1 MSKKYNS
8 KKKLSQGAI
17 LGNALRTDFQEFN
30 KPVLKYA
37 NVPSDWLEK
46 EETKTR
52 EIRNCD
58 LLENAFFGDKR
69 RIKIALTYPNGADIN
84 CVDSNKNNA
93 LILAVYSRKEE
104 AVKYLATYNKNERG
118 EILPEIDAINMNAL
132 NKDGLSALS
141 LAVKLGNLR
150 IAKILLENGANPN
163 LVGAYKETPIF
174 DAVKQNDVPMIEL
187 LQSYGANINQRNREG
202 ATPTIVACQN
212 KHRQE
217 ALVHLVKSGASFMAD
232 FAGRNPLMHAAN
244 NSNGVM
250 MDILLK
256 SANYN
261 KKFMDEQDKNGV
273 STLML
278 CCKRGNREA
287 TRVLISRGANLNL
300 QDTNGRMAINYAKF
314 YGNPTC
320 FEITQKAMG
329 IYEKGNE
336 LSGEAKD
343 KFLETELGKIGFQN
357 RVANSCCK

>member
-69 RIKIALTYPNGADIN
+69 RIKTALTYPNGADIN

-150 IAKILLENGANPN
+150 IAKILLENGANQN
-163 LVGAYKETPIF
+163 LVGA
-174 DAVKQNDVPMIEL
+174 
-187 LQSYGANINQRNREG
+187 
-202 ATPTIVACQN
+202 
-212 KHRQE
+212 
-217 ALVHLVKSGASFMAD
+217 
-232 FAGRNPLMHAAN
+232 
-244 NSNGVM
+244 
-250 MDILLK
+250 
-256 SANYN
+256 
-261 KKFMDEQDKNGV
+261 
-273 STLML
+273 
-278 CCKRGNREA
+278 
-287 TRVLISRGANLNL
+287 
-300 QDTNGRMAINYAKF
+300 
-314 YGNPTC
+314 
-320 FEITQKAMG
+320 
-329 IYEKGNE
+329 
-336 LSGEAKD
+336 
-343 KFLETELGKIGFQN
+343 
-357 RVANSCCK
+357 